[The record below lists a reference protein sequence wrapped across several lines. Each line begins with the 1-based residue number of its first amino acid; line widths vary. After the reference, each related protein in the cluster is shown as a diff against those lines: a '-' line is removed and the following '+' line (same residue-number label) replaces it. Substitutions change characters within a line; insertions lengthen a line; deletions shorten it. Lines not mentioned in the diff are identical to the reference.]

1 MGHRLLAAVNR
12 TADRAAQWAAVA
24 LGFSIPISVALDNM
38 LLAIVLACWL
48 ASGAWRAKWDAIRG
62 NRVAL
67 TALVLFGL
75 LLVGT
80 LYGERNPGDAPVY
93 LSKYLDLLF
102 IPVFAF
108 VLREEPARRRAL
120 YALAAGLV
128 VVLVLSYLIRFGV
141 IPRTDIF
148 AGDASQPVVMKT
160 RQTHNLL
167 MALGAFLFAQ
177 LALAAGTRRLR
188 QIWAALALLAAA
200 NVTLLVQGATG
211 YLVLGA
217 LVLYLGYGLRG
228 WMGFGWAAGAAAG
241 AITLLSLLPGPFQ
254 GRVAQVQ
261 SEIARWQP
269 GVPNASSS
277 VGTRLEFYRLTFGI
291 VRDRPLLGSGTG
303 SFPKA
308 YADATRNQAALPS
321 RNPHNEYLHILVQLG
336 LVGLAALL
344 YLFWTHWR
352 LAPRLASPLE
362 HHLARGLILT
372 MAVGC
377 LFNSWLLDHTEGL
390 LYAWLTGL
398 LFGGLKSRE
407 MGNREQEI
415 AKAPLRT

>member
-1 MGHRLLAAVNR
+1 MGPGLLATVKSK
-12 TADRAAQWAAVA
+12 ADRTAQWAAIA
-24 LGFSIPISVALDNM
+24 LGFSIPLSVALDNV
-38 LLAIVLACWL
+38 LLVFVVGGWL
-48 ASGAWRAKWDAIRG
+48 ASGAWREKRDAIRG

-67 TALVLFGL
+67 AALALFGL
-75 LLVGT
+75 LLLGT
-80 LYGERNPGDAPVY
+80 LYGDRNPGDTA
-93 LSKYLDLLF
+93 LTLRKYLDLLW
-102 IPVFAF
+102 IPILVWLF
-108 VLREEPARRRAL
+108 RNPAMRLRAL
-120 YALAAGLV
+120 HALAASLALV
-128 VVLVLSYLIRFGV
+128 LLMSFLIMADVIPEADFLTGNSSYPVVLKG
-141 IPRTDIF
+141 
-148 AGDASQPVVMKT
+148 
-160 RQTHNLL
+160 RQTHGPL
-167 MALGAFLFAQ
+167 MAFGAFLYVQ
-177 LALAAGTRRLR
+177 LALAATAARMRVL
-188 QIWAALALLAAA
+188 WLVLAALALI
-200 NVTLLVQGATG
+200 NGTLVVQGVTG
-211 YLVLGA
+211 YLVFG
-217 LVLYLGYGLRG
+217 VLAFFLGYGLRG
-228 WMGFGWAAGAAAG
+228 QRGLTWAIGAAVVVVLAL
-241 AITLLSLLPGPFQ
+241 TLVSGPFQ
-254 GRVAQVQ
+254 QRIAQIR
-261 SEIARWQP
+261 SEISQWQP
-269 GVPNASSS
+269 GIPNASSS

-398 LFGGLKSRE
+398 LFAGLQSE
-407 MGNREQEI
+407 GEQ
-415 AKAPLRT
+415 RTVNSER

>member
-1 MGHRLLAAVNR
+1 MGPGLLA
-12 TADRAAQWAAVA
+12 TITSKADRTAQWAAIA
-24 LGFSIPISVALDNM
+24 LGFSIPLSVALDNV
-38 LLAIVLACWL
+38 LLVFVVGGWL
-48 ASGAWRAKWDAIRG
+48 ASGAWREKRDAIRG

-67 TALVLFGL
+67 AALALFGL
-75 LLVGT
+75 LLLGT
-80 LYGERNPGDAPVY
+80 LYGERNPGDTA
-93 LSKYLDLLF
+93 LTLRKYLDLLW
-102 IPVFAF
+102 IPILVWLF
-108 VLREEPARRRAL
+108 RNPAMRLRAL
-120 YALAAGLV
+120 HALAASLALV
-128 VVLVLSYLIRFGV
+128 LLMSFLIMADVIPEADFLTGNSSYPVVLKG
-141 IPRTDIF
+141 
-148 AGDASQPVVMKT
+148 
-160 RQTHNLL
+160 RQTHGPL
-167 MALGAFLFAQ
+167 MAFGAFLYVQ
-177 LALAAGTRRLR
+177 LALAATAARMRVL
-188 QIWAALALLAAA
+188 WLVLAALALI
-200 NVTLLVQGATG
+200 NGTLVVQGVTG
-211 YLVLGA
+211 YLVFG
-217 LVLYLGYGLRG
+217 VLAFFLGYGLRG
-228 WMGFGWAAGAAAG
+228 QRGLTWAIGAAVVVVLAL
-241 AITLLSLLPGPFQ
+241 TLVSGPFQ
-254 GRVAQVQ
+254 QRIAQIR
-261 SEIARWQP
+261 SEISQWQP
-269 GVPNASSS
+269 GIPNASSS

-398 LFGGLKSRE
+398 LFAGLQSE
-407 MGNREQEI
+407 GEQ
-415 AKAPLRT
+415 RTVNSER

>member
-1 MGHRLLAAVNR
+1 MDRPAPVRAAE
-12 TADRAAQWAAVA
+12 RAAQWAAVA
-24 LGFSIPISVALDNM
+24 LGFSIPLSVALDNV
-38 LLAIVLACWL
+38 LLPIVVAGWL
-48 ASGAWRAKWDAIRG
+48 ASGNWRGKWDAVRG
-62 NRVAL
+62 NGIAL
-67 TALVLFGL
+67 AALALFGL

-80 LYGERNPGDAPVY
+80 LYGERDPGDTSLY

-108 VLREEPARRRAL
+108 VMREEPARRRAI
-120 YALAAGLV
+120 YALAAGLA
-128 VVLVLSYLIRFGV
+128 VVLVLSYLLRFGV
-141 IPRTDIF
+141 IPRSDIF
-148 AGDASQPVVMKT
+148 AGDASYAVVFKT

-167 MALGAFLFAQ
+167 MALGAFLFAR

-188 QIWAALALLAAA
+188 LIWATLALLAIA
-200 NVTLLVQGATG
+200 NATLVVQGATG

-217 LVLYLGYGLRG
+217 LALYLGYAMRGRQGLA
-228 WMGFGWAAGAAAG
+228 WAIGAGAAL
-241 AITLLSLLPGPFQ
+241 AIALVLVPGPFQ
-254 GRVAQVQ
+254 QRVAQIR
-261 SEIARWQP
+261 SEISQWQP
-269 GVPNASSS
+269 GIPNASSS

-308 YADATRNQAALPS
+308 YADATRNRAALPS
-321 RNPHNEYLHILVQLG
+321 RNPHNEYLLIMVQLG
-336 LVGLAALL
+336 LVGLVALL
-344 YLFWTHWR
+344 HLFWTNWR

-398 LFGGLKSRE
+398 LFGGLESRN
-407 MGNREQEI
+407 MGSKEQEI
-415 AKAPLRT
+415 VKPSLRA

>member
-1 MGHRLLAAVNR
+1 MGIGLLPAVNR

-24 LGFSIPISVALDNM
+24 LGFSIPLLVALDNV
-38 LLAIVLACWL
+38 LLAIVLAGWL
-48 ASGAWRAKWDAIRG
+48 ASGAWRAKWSTVRG
-62 NRVAL
+62 NRVGLA
-67 TALVLFGL
+67 ALVLYGL
-75 LLVGT
+75 LFAGT
-80 LYGERNPGDAPVY
+80 LYGERNPGDTPFY
-93 LSKYLDLLF
+93 LAKYIDLLF

-108 VLREEPARRRAL
+108 VLREELARRRAI
-120 YALAAGLV
+120 YALAAGLA
-128 VVLVLSYLIRFGV
+128 VVLVLSYLIQFGV
-141 IPRTDIF
+141 IPRTNIF
-148 AGDASQPVVMKT
+148 TKDFSQPVVLKT

-177 LALAAGTRRLR
+177 LALAAGTQRLR

-200 NVTLLVQGATG
+200 NLTLFVQGATG
-211 YLVLGA
+211 YVVLGV

-228 WMGFGWAAGAAAG
+228 QRGLTWAIGAVAAVVL
-241 AITLLSLLPGPFQ
+241 ALTLVSGPFQ
-254 GRVAQVQ
+254 QRIAQIR
-261 SEIARWQP
+261 SEISQWQP
-269 GVPNASSS
+269 GIPNASSS

-303 SFPKA
+303 SFAKA
-308 YADATRNQAALPS
+308 YEEKTKGQAVLPS

-362 HHLARGLILT
+362 HHLARGLVLA

-390 LYAWLTGL
+390 LYAWFTGL
-398 LFGGLKSRE
+398 LFGGLQSRSDSV
-407 MGNREQEI
+407 I
-415 AKAPLRT
+415 K

>member
-1 MGHRLLAAVNR
+1 LDHPAPVRVAE
-12 TADRAAQWAAVA
+12 RAARWAAVA
-24 LGFSIPISVALDNM
+24 LGFSIPLSVALDNV
-38 LLAIVLACWL
+38 LLVLVVAGWL
-48 ASGAWRAKWDAIRG
+48 ASGAWAAKWDAIRG

-67 TALVLFGL
+67 AALALFGL

-80 LYGERNPGDAPVY
+80 LYGERNPGDAPFY
-93 LSKYLDLLF
+93 LAKYLDLLF
-102 IPVFAF
+102 MPVFAF
-108 VLREEPARRRAL
+108 VLREEPARRHAI
-120 YALAAGLV
+120 YALAAGLL

-148 AGDASQPVVMKT
+148 AGDTSQPVVLKT

-188 QIWAALALLAAA
+188 LIWAALALLAAA
-200 NVTLLVQGATG
+200 NVTLVVQGATG

-228 WMGFGWAAGAAAG
+228 WRGLTWAIGAAA
-241 AITLLSLLPGPFQ
+241 ALVLALTLVSGPFQ
-254 GRVAQVQ
+254 QRTAQIR
-261 SEIARWQP
+261 SEISQWQP
-269 GVPNASSS
+269 GIPNASSS

-398 LFGGLKSRE
+398 LFGGLESRN
-407 MGNREQEI
+407 MGSKEQEI
-415 AKAPLRT
+415 VKPSLRA

>member
-1 MGHRLLAAVNR
+1 LDHPAPVRVAE
-12 TADRAAQWAAVA
+12 RAARWAAVA
-24 LGFSIPISVALDNM
+24 LGFSIPLSVALDNV
-38 LLAIVLACWL
+38 LLVLVVAGWL
-48 ASGAWRAKWDAIRG
+48 ASGAWAAKWDAIRG
-62 NRVAL
+62 NRIAL
-67 TALVLFGL
+67 AALALFGL

-80 LYGERNPGDAPVY
+80 LYGERNPGDAPFY
-93 LSKYLDLLF
+93 LAKYMDLLF

-108 VLREEPARRRAL
+108 VLREEPARRRAI
-120 YALAAGLV
+120 YALAAGLL

-148 AGDASQPVVMKT
+148 AGDASQPVVLKT
-160 RQTHNLL
+160 RQTHNML

-177 LALAAGTRRLR
+177 LALAASTRRLR
-188 QIWAALALLAAA
+188 LIWAALALLAAA
-200 NVTLLVQGATG
+200 NVTLVVQGATG

-228 WMGFGWAAGAAAG
+228 WRGLTWAIGAAA
-241 AITLLSLLPGPFQ
+241 ALVLALTLVSGPFQ
-254 GRVAQVQ
+254 QRTAQIR
-261 SEIARWQP
+261 SEISQWQP
-269 GVPNASSS
+269 GIPNASSS

-398 LFGGLKSRE
+398 LFGGLESRN
-407 MGNREQEI
+407 MGSKEQEI
-415 AKAPLRT
+415 VKPSLRA